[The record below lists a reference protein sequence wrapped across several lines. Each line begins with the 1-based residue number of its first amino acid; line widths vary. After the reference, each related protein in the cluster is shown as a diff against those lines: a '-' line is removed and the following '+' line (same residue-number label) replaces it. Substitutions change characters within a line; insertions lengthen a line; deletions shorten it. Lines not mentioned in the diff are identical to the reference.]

1 MKLGIIGAGQLGQMM
16 ALAARPLGIDTA
28 FLDPSVEACGGRVG
42 KLFCADYSDPTGLA
56 ELADFAEVI
65 SFEFENVP
73 PATVALLARSRP
85 VYPPA
90 EALATARD
98 RWAEKTLFQSLGIA
112 TAPVAEVND
121 QQGLVEAVARVGLP
135 AVLKT
140 RTLGYDG
147 KGQKVLRLA
156 EDVAG
161 TFAEL
166 GAVPLILEGFIDFE
180 FELSCIGVRDPQG
193 LCVFYPLIR
202 NDHRQGILHR
212 SQPLDEPHLQALAE
226 RAVESVMQT
235 LNYVG
240 VLAFEFF
247 VRDGQLIGNEIAP
260 RVHNSG
266 HWTIEGSRC
275 SQFENHVRAVMNLP
289 LGNTETLGPVA
300 MYNVIGKRPEVH
312 NLLAIPGLHW
322 HDYGKSERRGRKIAH
337 ITLTASSDAE
347 LVERCAAVEAQLINE
362 L

>member
-28 FLDPSVEACGGRVG
+28 FLDPAVQACAGSVGE
-42 KLFCADYSDPTGLA
+42 LFCADYSDPTGLKKLA
-56 ELADFAEVI
+56 EFAEVI

-73 PATVALLARSRP
+73 PSTVAQLARSRP

-98 RWAEKTLFQSLGIA
+98 RWAEKTLFQSLAIA

-121 QQGLVEAVARVGLP
+121 QQSLVDAVAQIGLP

-156 EDVAG
+156 EDIPG

-180 FELSCIGVRDPQG
+180 FELSCIGVRDQQG
-193 LCVFYPLIR
+193 LCAFYPLIR

-212 SQPLDEPHLQALAE
+212 SQPIDEPRLQALAE
-226 RAVESVMQT
+226 RAVEAVMQT

-289 LGNTETLGPVA
+289 LGNTDTLGPVA
-300 MYNVIGKRPEVH
+300 MYNVIGKRPAVH
-312 NLLAIPGLHW
+312 ALLAIPGLHW

-337 ITLTASSDAE
+337 VTVTASSDAQ
-347 LVERCAAVEAQLINE
+347 LADRCAAVEALLINE

>member
-1 MKLGIIGAGQLGQMM
+1 VKLGIIGAGQLGQMM

-28 FLDPSVEACGGRVG
+28 FLDPSAQACGGRVG
-42 KLFCADYSDPTGLA
+42 ELYCADYADPTGLQQLA
-56 ELADFAEVI
+56 EFADVI

-73 PATVALLARSRP
+73 PAIVAVLARSRP

-98 RWAEKTLFQSLGIA
+98 RWAEKTLFLSLGIE

-121 QQGLVEAVARVGLP
+121 QASLVEAVRQIGLP

-147 KGQKVLRLA
+147 KGQKVLRDA
-156 EDVAG
+156 QDAAD

-166 GAVPLILEGFIDFE
+166 GGVPLILEGFIDFE
-180 FELSCIGVRDPQG
+180 FELSCIGVRDQNG
-193 LCVFYPLIR
+193 ACVFYPLIR
-202 NDHRQGILHR
+202 NEHRQGILHR
-212 SQPLDEPHLQALAE
+212 SQPMQDPRLQALAE
-226 RAVESVMQT
+226 QAVESVMSA

-240 VLAFEFF
+240 TLAFEFF
-247 VRDGQLIGNEIAP
+247 VHKGQLMANEIAP

-289 LGNTETLGPVA
+289 LGSTESVGPVA
-300 MYNVIGKRPEVH
+300 MYNVIGKRPETQA
-312 NLLAIPGLHW
+312 LLAVPGLHW
-322 HDYGKSERRGRKIAH
+322 HDYGKSERPGRKIAH
-337 ITLTASSDAE
+337 ITVTAANDAQ
-347 LVERCAAVEAQLINE
+347 LAERCASVEALLIND